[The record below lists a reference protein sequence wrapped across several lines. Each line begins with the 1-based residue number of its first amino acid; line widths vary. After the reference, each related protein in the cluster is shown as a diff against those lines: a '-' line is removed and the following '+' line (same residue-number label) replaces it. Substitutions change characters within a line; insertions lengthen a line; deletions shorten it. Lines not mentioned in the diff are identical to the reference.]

1 MENMAMTQRP
11 ILPFI
16 FAALVL
22 IASPAE
28 SVLAEGNV
36 RPLIGRAA
44 VVDGDTIEIGN
55 ERIRING
62 IDAPESSQLC
72 KDDQGRSYRCGAMSA
87 RALDQ
92 LLAES
97 RPVRC
102 EFVEW
107 DQYGRFVGDCFRGD
121 GLSVA
126 AALVRAGMAL
136 DWPRYSGGAYASD
149 QSAAAAAKAGMWQGD
164 FQPPWEWRAA
174 QRNSSPVAPLIAP
187 VTSDDCGIKGNI
199 SRSGERIYHVPG
211 MRDYDQTQINE
222 RAGERWFCSEAE
234 ARSAGWRRAQ
244 R

>member
-1 MENMAMTQRP
+1 MTQHP

-16 FAALVL
+16 FAALAL
-22 IASPAE
+22 IASPAQ
-28 SVLAEGNV
+28 SVLADESV
-36 RPLIGRAA
+36 RPLIGRAS
-44 VVDGDTIEIGN
+44 VVDGDTIEIAG

-72 KDDQGRSYRCGAMSA
+72 QDDEGRSYRCGAISA

-107 DQYGRFVGDCFRGD
+107 DQYGRFVGDCFRAD

-136 DWPRYSGGAYASD
+136 DWPRYSGGAYHNE
-149 QSAAAAAKAGMWQGD
+149 QMTAAAAKAGIWQGD

-174 QRNSSPVAPLIAP
+174 QRNASPVAPLM
-187 VTSDDCGIKGNI
+187 VTSDDCDIKGNI
-199 SRSGERIYHVPG
+199 SRSGERIYHIPG

-222 RAGERWFCSEAE
+222 RAGERWFCSEGE
-234 ARSAGWRRAQ
+234 AQSAGWRRAQ

>member
-1 MENMAMTQRP
+1 MIPRA

-16 FAALVL
+16 FAGFALV
-22 IASPAE
+22 ASSADSLVADE
-28 SVLAEGNV
+28 NV
-36 RPLIGRAA
+36 PPLVGRAS
-44 VVDGDTIEIGN
+44 VIDGDTIEIAG

-72 KDDQGRSYRCGAMSA
+72 EDDQGQSYRCGAMSA

-97 RPVRC
+97 RPLRC
-102 EFVEW
+102 EFVER
-107 DQYGRFVGDCFRGD
+107 DQYGRFVGNCFRAD
-121 GLSVA
+121 GVNVA

-136 DWPRYSGGAYASD
+136 DWPRYSGGAYALE
-149 QSAAAAAKAGMWQGD
+149 QSAAVAAKAGIWQGE

-174 QRNSSPVAPLIAP
+174 QRNSLTVAPFIAP
-187 VTSDDCGIKGNI
+187 VTSDGCGIKGNI
-199 SRSGERIYHVPG
+199 SRSGEQIYHIPG

-234 ARSAGWRRAQ
+234 AQDAGWRRAQ

>member
-1 MENMAMTQRP
+1 MENMPIQRA
-11 ILPFI
+11 ILSLI
-16 FAALVL
+16 FAAFALV
-22 IASPAE
+22 ASSADSLVADE
-28 SVLAEGNV
+28 SV
-36 RPLIGRAA
+36 RPLVGRAS
-44 VVDGDTIEIGN
+44 VVDGDTIEITG

-72 KDDQGRSYRCGAMSA
+72 QDDQGQSYRCGAMSA

-102 EFVEW
+102 EFVER
-107 DQYGRFVGDCFRGD
+107 DQYGRFVGDCFRAD
-121 GLSVA
+121 GLAVA
-126 AALVRAGMAL
+126 AALVRAGMAM
-136 DWPRYSGGAYASD
+136 DWPRYSGEAYAD
-149 QSAAAAAKAGMWQGD
+149 EQSAAAAAKVGIWQGE

-174 QRNSSPVAPLIAP
+174 QRNSSSAAPLIAP
-187 VTSDDCGIKGNI
+187 VTSDSCDIKGNI

-211 MRDYDQTQINE
+211 MRDYDRTRINE

-234 ARSAGWRRAQ
+234 ARSAGWRRPQ

>member
-1 MENMAMTQRP
+1 MIQRA

-16 FAALVL
+16 FAAFALV
-22 IASPAE
+22 ASSADSLVADE
-28 SVLAEGNV
+28 SVRSLV
-36 RPLIGRAA
+36 GRAS
-44 VVDGDTIEIGN
+44 VIDGDTIEIAG

-72 KDDQGRSYRCGAMSA
+72 EDDQGRSYRCGAISA
-87 RALDQ
+87 RAIDQ

-102 EFVEW
+102 EFVER
-107 DQYGRFVGDCFRGD
+107 DQYGRFVGDCFRAD
-121 GLSVA
+121 GLGVA
-126 AALVRAGMAL
+126 AAMVRAGMAM
-136 DWPRYSGGAYASD
+136 DWPRYSGGAYAD
-149 QSAAAAAKAGMWQGD
+149 EQSAAAVEKAGIWQGE

-187 VTSDDCGIKGNI
+187 VTSDGCDIKGNI

-211 MRDYDQTQINE
+211 MRDYDRTRINE
-222 RAGERWFCSEAE
+222 RAGERWFCREAE
-234 ARSAGWRRAQ
+234 AGDAGWRPAQ